1 MTVANLQ
8 FNQKKLSMVFCV
20 NGKKKKK
27 KKKKKKIPENACKAS
42 IAKTE

>member
-20 NGKKKKK
+20 NGKKKKT
-27 KKKKKKIPENACKAS
+27 IPENACKAS